1 MVVPKQE
8 GTVKYDR
15 ATVSHI
21 ASQLEDNPGNHVE
34 LFSALMQHLGTT
46 NQDEPLVELIRRFK
60 TKAEVPKKPKKKL
73 QTIPSFQDQFM
84 GMYD

>member
-1 MVVPKQE
+1 
-8 GTVKYDR
+8 
-15 ATVSHI
+15 
-21 ASQLEDNPGNHVE
+21 
-34 LFSALMQHLGTT
+34 MQHLGTT